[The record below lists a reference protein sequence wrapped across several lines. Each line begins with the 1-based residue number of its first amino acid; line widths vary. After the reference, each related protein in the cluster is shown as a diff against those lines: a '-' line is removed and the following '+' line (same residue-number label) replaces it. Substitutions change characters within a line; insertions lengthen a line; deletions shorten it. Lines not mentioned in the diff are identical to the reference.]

1 MASIPKYCDTPE
13 KVEEWKAKRRALNKA
28 YQQTPK
34 YKARAEARKQTL
46 EFKAYRKA
54 YDKAY
59 NQTPEY
65 KAQQKAYR
73 QTPEYKARDKA
84 RHQTP
89 EYKAQQKAYRQTPEN
104 KAAFNAYC
112 KAHYQTRRKEQ
123 STADAFR
130 MMQAAS
136 ELAKALTNLSEQTPK
151 NK

>member
-65 KAQQKAYR
+65 KAQQ
-73 QTPEYKARDKA
+73 T
-84 RHQTP
+84 
-89 EYKAQQKAYRQTPEN
+89 AYRQTPEN

-136 ELAKALTNLSEQTPK
+136 ELAKALTNLSKTTPK